1 MPRTILL
8 AEDHED
14 NRIALLT
21 VLQREGYATVGA
33 RNGREAVEMARE
45 LLPDLVVMDL
55 AMPEMDGREA
65 VRLLRLDPATRDIP
79 VVALTAMSLSVTRE
93 QLQAEG
99 FAGLLSKPCMPP
111 HLVAEVRKR
120 IGPPEDAE

>member
-14 NRIALLT
+14 NRAALLT
-21 VLQREGYATVGA
+21 VLQREGYTTVGA
-33 RNGREAVEMARE
+33 RNGREAVETARA

-65 VRLLRLDPATRDIP
+65 VRLLRLDPATRHIP
-79 VVALTAMSLSVTRE
+79 VIALTAMSLSVTRE

-99 FAGLLSKPCMPP
+99 FSGFLSKPCMPP
-111 HLVAEVRKR
+111 RLVAEVRKR
-120 IGPPEDAE
+120 IGPPEDEE

>member
-120 IGPPEDAE
+120 IGPPEDGE

>member
-21 VLQREGYATVGA
+21 VLQREGYTTVGA

-111 HLVAEVRKR
+111 HLLAEVRKR
-120 IGPPEDAE
+120 IGPPEDAK

>member
-14 NRIALLT
+14 NRTALLT
-21 VLQREGYATVGA
+21 VLQREGYTTVGA

-55 AMPEMDGREA
+55 AMPEMDGR
-65 VRLLRLDPATRDIP
+65 
-79 VVALTAMSLSVTRE
+79 
-93 QLQAEG
+93 
-99 FAGLLSKPCMPP
+99 
-111 HLVAEVRKR
+111 
-120 IGPPEDAE
+120 